1 MPALPAALAAALL
14 LPGTAAAAQCAP
26 RAVVLDRLA
35 AAYGETRRSMGLAG
49 QSALVEVFASDETG
63 TWTIIVTG
71 TNGLACMIA
80 AGRNYQ
86 AVADTPPAPGDDA

>member
-1 MPALPAALAAALL
+1 
-14 LPGTAAAAQCAP
+14 
-26 RAVVLDRLA
+26 
-35 AAYGETRRSMGLAG
+35 MGLAG
-49 QSALVEVFASDETG
+49 QSAVVEVFASDETG

-86 AVADTPPAPGDDA
+86 AVADTPSAPGDDA